1 MHHHEARR
9 TASVGPGLIL
19 DHDDDDDSSLTDDS
33 PHQERQRQ
41 AELSSSRIRPDTVN
55 GSRRRVS
62 MDYHHLRRNDTGF
75 PSWGM
80 QDVPSPPYSPGLPPT
95 SISHALSASSQ
106 GGQGHERAQS
116 MSLASA
122 HSAPFARR
130 PDQRSRRESWASTS
144 TATGGSGS
152 ASSNLSIHRQES
164 RVTMRSSLDSPG
176 ELGCLF
182 CINLWHKQERKI
194 FSFGA
199 ILWGLSRLSSKE
211 TAGKALTPVPSSF
224 TLPEVFILTNSFH
237 YSPSIAM
244 R

>member
-19 DHDDDDDSSLTDDS
+19 DHDDDDDSSLTDDL
-33 PHQERQRQ
+33 PHQERRRQ
-41 AELSSSRIRPDTVN
+41 AAFSSSRTHPDTVS

-106 GGQGHERAQS
+106 GGQSHERAQS

-122 HSAPFARR
+122 HSAPVARR

-176 ELGCLF
+176 EWECLF
-182 CINLWHKQERKI
+182 VSMYGTYKREKI

-199 ILWGLSRLSSKE
+199 NFVDSL
-211 TAGKALTPVPSSF
+211 VY
-224 TLPEVFILTNSFH
+224 H
-237 YSPSIAM
+237 
-244 R
+244 